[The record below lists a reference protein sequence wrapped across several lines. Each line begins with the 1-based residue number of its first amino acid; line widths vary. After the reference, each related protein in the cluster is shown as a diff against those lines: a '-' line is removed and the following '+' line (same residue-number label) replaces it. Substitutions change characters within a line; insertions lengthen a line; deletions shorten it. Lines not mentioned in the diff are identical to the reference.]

1 MPSYILEVVL
11 LQMQIWTLT
20 IFYYKAKLEG
30 IHRNHSFQT
39 MLFDSTALEFPLVDT
54 CVIICQ
60 ASLDQFVNLSSDLFG
75 TQSLSHMHTTIIL
88 WMNLLIHMIL
98 MSLPGFQH
106 IYNRVII
113 VLVYTSKSTAS
124 CVLIYSYRV
133 QLQDCIEMYQ

>member
-1 MPSYILEVVL
+1 
-11 LQMQIWTLT
+11 
-20 IFYYKAKLEG
+20 
-30 IHRNHSFQT
+30 

-60 ASLDQFVNLSSDLFG
+60 AYLDQFVNLSSDLFG